1 MEQAQTGKGHGD
13 TIFVAGF
20 DNIVIANRTACLGN
34 ILHAAAMSAFN
45 VVAEGEESVAP

>member
-13 TIFVAGF
+13 TVLIAGF
-20 DNIVIANRTACLGN
+20 DNIVITNGTTCLGN

-45 VVAEGEESVAP
+45 VVAEGEESVAT